1 MKDFEELND
10 MLDNNLLPSDEEDE
24 LWLTSK

>member
-24 LWLTSK
+24 LWFTSK